1 MAAIGIAIGAF
12 VNGFSNRLFA
22 NPGLAMINAAIE
34 HDIDAQNQ
42 ILIIIGKALK
52 NKGSC

>member
-1 MAAIGIAIGAF
+1 MAF
-12 VNGFSNRLFA
+12 NGVVA

-52 NKGSC
+52 NKRVLLIMLGTESW